1 MVFPGR
7 RAGPDCGAAS
17 YDCST
22 HPVPHYASPLGRP
35 PGTIVQAVIR
45 PALPIAAGVRRMGFS
60 FAGPGP
66 LRENEGR
73 WVSVMLRVAPGG
85 GQAPAART
93 WRGSNSRSTESRF
106 CRSAASRRPKVF
118 SRSCRSQA
126 SASRAYGKIPAC
138 CALRSPPT
146 CRTPRAS
153 PGPTYY
159 IWRSMNPYNPLNGD
173 PGPFVLCNNSFMS

>member
-22 HPVPHYASPLGRP
+22 HPVPHHASPLGRP

-45 PALPIAAGVRRMGFS
+45 PALPIAAGVRRTGFS

-106 CRSAASRRPKVF
+106 CQSAASRTSGAPALDVHF
-118 SRSCRSQA
+118 A
-126 SASRAYGKIPAC
+126 HVLRAYGKIPAC

-146 CRTPRAS
+146 CRTPGAS

-159 IWRSMNPYNPLNGD
+159 IWGSMNPYNPLNDD
-173 PGPFVLCNNSFMS
+173 PGPFVLCNNPFMS

>member
-1 MVFPGR
+1 MIFPGR

-22 HPVPHYASPLGRP
+22 HPVPHHASPLGRP

-66 LRENEGR
+66 LRENEGGG
-73 WVSVMLRVAPGG
+73 VSVMLGGAPGG

-126 SASRAYGKIPAC
+126 SASRESHLRCSRSGRS
-138 CALRSPPT
+138 LRSRPSRIRENPGLLRPPI
-146 CRTPRAS
+146 S
-153 PGPTYY
+153 PHLPH
-159 IWRSMNPYNPLNGD
+159 
-173 PGPFVLCNNSFMS
+173 PGGFSGAHILYLGVDESV